1 MDENDVKL
9 ASKKAYHE
17 RQTHSQGKAKKQN
30 GRLDETNFAPTTQT
44 FTKKINNIHRCD
56 TQAVFRKILSQ
67 KDQDCDAQ

>member
-44 FTKKINNIHRCD
+44 FTKK
-56 TQAVFRKILSQ
+56 
-67 KDQDCDAQ
+67 